1 MSAPGTNGSPLNRRA
16 LLYLVTQVS
25 PNIPVIWI
33 DTGYLPAETYRFAH
47 ELTTRL
53 KLNIHVYQSST
64 SPARMEALQGT
75 LWESDD
81 VDDLN
86 LYDRIRKVEPMNRAL
101 RELSAKAWLSGLRR
115 GQTEFRKGLSHLTV
129 DGDRYKVLPIL
140 DWTSKEVYEYLG
152 KHDLPYH
159 PLFNHGYVTVGDW
172 HSSRPVSAH
181 DTRSRDTRFR
191 GLKQECGIHLPGNT
205 TENLPAFA
213 A

>member
-1 MSAPGTNGSPLNRRA
+1 
-16 LLYLVTQVS
+16 
-25 PNIPVIWI
+25 
-33 DTGYLPAETYRFAH
+33 
-47 ELTTRL
+47 
-53 KLNIHVYQSST
+53 
-64 SPARMEALQGT
+64 MEALQGR
-75 LWESDD
+75 LWESDN

-115 GQTEFRKGLSHLTV
+115 GQTEFRKSLSHLTV

-191 GLKQECGIHLPGNT
+191 GLKQECSIHLPGNT
-205 TENLPAFA
+205 TENLA
-213 A
+213 AAAA